1 MRAIRADLSA
11 DYKSIE
17 LLVLADYHYADP
29 HSDHDAIR
37 KDIDYVN
44 SHENAYCIL
53 SGDLL
58 DCALKSSLGDAY
70 MNLSPM
76 EELSAMMD
84 LLSPI
89 SGKILA
95 AVGGNHEARHYKTN
109 GVDMTYLLCKQLGIV
124 DRYSPDTALI
134 FLRFGADT
142 GRKAHHRPIL
152 YTIYLTHG
160 SGGSGGGRKEGGK
173 IQRLADYAQIV
184 DSDIYICGHTH
195 LGAGFKTGFA
205 RPSAAN
211 SSITYC
217 TKLFVNCAAKLQ
229 YGGYGDTGGFKP
241 PCIDTPHILLSGEK
255 KDMRA
260 VI

>member
-1 MRAIRADLSA
+1 MKAIRADLSA

-44 SHENAYCIL
+44 SHENAYCVL
-53 SGDLL
+53 AGDLL

-70 MNLSPM
+70 TNLSPM
-76 EELSAMMD
+76 EELTAMMD
-84 LLSPI
+84 LVQPI
-89 SGKILA
+89 AHKILA
-95 AVGGNHEARHYKTN
+95 IVGGNHEARHYKTN
-109 GVDMTYLLCKQLGIV
+109 GVDMTRLLAKQLGIEGK
-124 DRYSPDTALI
+124 YSPDTALV
-134 FLRFGADT
+134 FLRVGSDRDHA
-142 GRKAHHRPIL
+142 RRHRPIL
-152 YTIYLTHG
+152 YTIYLTH
-160 SGGSGGGRKEGGK
+160 GSGGGRKEGGK
-173 IQRLADYAQIV
+173 IQRLADYCQIV
-184 DSDIYICGHTH
+184 DADLYIAGHTH
-195 LGAGFKTGFA
+195 LPASFKTGFA

-211 SSITYC
+211 NSITYC
-217 TKLFVNCAAKLQ
+217 TKLFVNSAAKLQ

-241 PCIDTPHILLSGEK
+241 PCIDTPHILLSGEH

>member
-1 MRAIRADLSA
+1 MKAIRADLSA

-44 SHENAYCIL
+44 SHDNAYCVL
-53 SGDLL
+53 AGDLL
-58 DCALKSSLGDAY
+58 DCALKSSLGDVY
-70 MNLSPM
+70 VNLSPM
-76 EELSAMMD
+76 EELTAMMD
-84 LLSPI
+84 LLEPLAKSK
-89 SGKILA
+89 KILC
-95 AVGGNHEARHYKTN
+95 AVGGNHEARHLKTN
-109 GVDMTYLLCKQLGIV
+109 GVDMTRLLMRQLGIE
-124 DRYSPDTALI
+124 DRYSPDTALL
-134 FLRFGADT
+134 FLRVGSDRDHA
-142 GRKAHHRPIL
+142 RRHRPIL
-152 YTIYLTHG
+152 YTIYLTH
-160 SGGSGGGRKEGGK
+160 GSGGGRKEGGK
-173 IQRLADYAQIV
+173 IQRLADYGNIV
-184 DSDIYICGHTH
+184 DADCYICGHTH
-195 LGAGFKTGFA
+195 LPASFKTGFA

-241 PCIDTPHILLSGEK
+241 PCIDTPHILLSGET

>member
-44 SHENAYCIL
+44 SHENAYCVL
-53 SGDLL
+53 AGDLL

-70 MNLSPM
+70 VNLSPM
-76 EELSAMMD
+76 EELTAMMD
-84 LLSPI
+84 LLQPI
-89 SGKILA
+89 AHKVLA
-95 AVGGNHEARHYKTN
+95 IVGGNHEARHYRTN
-109 GVDMTYLLCKQLGIV
+109 GVDMTRLLARQLGIE
-124 DRYSPDTALI
+124 DKYSPDTALL
-134 FLRFGADT
+134 FLRFGKGSACT
-142 GRKAHHRPIL
+142 HHSRPIL
-152 YTIYLTHG
+152 YTIYLTH
-160 SGGSGGGRKEGGK
+160 GSGGGRKEGGK
-173 IQRLADYAQIV
+173 IQRLADYCQIC
-184 DSDIYICGHTH
+184 DADLYIAGHTH
-195 LGAGFKTGFA
+195 LPASFKTGFA

-211 SSITYC
+211 NSVTYC
-217 TKLFVNCAAKLQ
+217 TKLFVNSAAKLQ

-241 PCIDTPHILLSGEK
+241 PCIDTPRILLSGET